1 MHKPDSSAHRYAVM
15 HQGVTRRNNNH
26 PTTTGQGVG
35 WMDDV
40 DDDDEDK
47 FQPSDNVVK
56 SGIDERKILLIILD
70 PDSWIL
76 KELAIELNCLD
87 WLD

>member
-1 MHKPDSSAHRYAVM
+1 MD
-15 HQGVTRRNNNH
+15 
-26 PTTTGQGVG
+26 G

-76 KELAIELNCLD
+76 KEPAIELNCLD